1 MASEVIQILKELVKL
16 PEQGEPAASALWC
29 EERLDRLWTYYQ
41 KHQRHNYPEISRY
54 ILGVFRKR
62 KDAEA
67 ITIILDNLST
77 LLTYT
82 QNCWQCGSDAAE
94 SACWKL
100 DPPDF
105 HCPSFSQPEDQSY
118 RCYDYK
124 ALYRFLLNLY
134 DHIQLEFIRWSDIL
148 HRNEGLEKAY
158 QSITMKFAENEGR
171 QKLLLEDIGEKT
183 KQFHEKSQS
192 LDKQIQGIYMQIVS
206 ILGIFAA
213 ILLAFIGGM
222 SFTASTFANI
232 SSASFYQV
240 AIGGIICGV
249 VVFNTIAVLL
259 FMVSKMIE
267 RPIYSMCRIAD
278 LEEEQAE
285 GRTSTVKLPCSS
297 CRKPCGQLKRLR
309 HRYPFIFW
317 VNLILLAGIG
327 LILLGWMFNAEG
339 FVAMLRYY
347 LPW

>member
-1 MASEVIQILKELVKL
+1 MASEVAQILEELVKL
-16 PEQGEPAASALWC
+16 PEEGESSASDLWC
-29 EERLDRLWTYYQ
+29 EARLDRLWSYYR

-54 ILGVFRKR
+54 VLGIFRKR

-67 ITIILDNLST
+67 VTIILDNLSA
-77 LLTYT
+77 LLSYT
-82 QNCWQCGSDAAE
+82 QHRWQCGNDAAE
-94 SACWKL
+94 SACRKL

-105 HCPSFSQPEDQSY
+105 DCPSFSQPEDQTY
-118 RCYDYK
+118 HCYDYK

-148 HRNEGLEKAY
+148 NRNEDLEKAY
-158 QSITMKFAENEGR
+158 RSILVKFAENEGR
-171 QKLLLEDIGEKT
+171 QKLLLADIGEKT
-183 KQFHEKSQS
+183 KQFNEKSES

-240 AIGGIICGV
+240 AIGGIICGW

-259 FMVSKMIE
+259 FMVSKMID
-267 RPIYSMCRIAD
+267 RPIYSLCRIAD
-278 LEEEQAE
+278 HDEGLAKERA
-285 GRTSTVKLPCSS
+285 GRTQLPCSS
-297 CRKPCGQLKRLR
+297 CQQPCGQLKRLR
-309 HRYPFIFW
+309 QRYPFIFW
-317 VNLILLAGIG
+317 VNGILLAGIAV
-327 LILLGWMFNAEG
+327 IFFGWMFNAEG
-339 FVAMLRYY
+339 FVSMLRDH